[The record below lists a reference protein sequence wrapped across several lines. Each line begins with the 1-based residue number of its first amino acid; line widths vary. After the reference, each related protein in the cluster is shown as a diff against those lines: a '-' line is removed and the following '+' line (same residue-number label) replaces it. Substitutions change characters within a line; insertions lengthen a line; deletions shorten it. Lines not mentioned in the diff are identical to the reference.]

1 MIKELG
7 SSTVEFFKKVLDCN
21 TVDDIVQ
28 VDNQKVK
35 LMQSIATIH
44 LKNNST
50 AKIMIDKNNAKFIFI
65 EETKTLLKKK

>member
-35 LMQSIATIH
+35 LMQRIATIH

-50 AKIMIDKNNAKFIFI
+50 AKIMIDKNNVKFIFI